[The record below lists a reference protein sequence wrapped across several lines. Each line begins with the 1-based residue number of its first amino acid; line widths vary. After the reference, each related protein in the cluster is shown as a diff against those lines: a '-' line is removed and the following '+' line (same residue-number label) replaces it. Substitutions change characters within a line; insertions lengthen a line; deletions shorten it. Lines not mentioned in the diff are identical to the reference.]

1 MQRFQNT
8 IGNARHGLERMT
20 PNGFMS
26 RQHVDLSAQH
36 ASKRSF
42 PPQPLNPTSQGDGKV
57 HLSFNIP
64 FSSTLF
70 GPDPADV
77 VYASPKALQKWTFPE
92 DTPENTPAY
101 QLPVHADNVED
112 LRKRCRI
119 LTESSIGRVEAIV
132 KCTEAKLSRTQGL
145 LTNVCVSGEA
155 DGVYTMKT
163 KILNETPILLVSLSS
178 TKAKCAL
185 E

>member
-26 RQHVDLSAQH
+26 RQHVDLSTQH

-42 PPQPLNPTSQGDGKV
+42 APQPLNPTSQGDGKV

-70 GPDPADV
+70 GPDPAEV
-77 VYASPKALQKWTFPE
+77 LYATPNALQKWTFPT

-101 QLPVHADNVED
+101 QLPVHADNVEG
-112 LRKRCRI
+112 LRKLCRI
-119 LTESSIGRVEAIV
+119 LTESSVGGMEAIV

-155 DGVYTMKT
+155 GAVYNMKT
-163 KILNETPILLVSLSS
+163 KILHETPILLVSLS
-178 TKAKCAL
+178 TARAQYAL
-185 E
+185 G